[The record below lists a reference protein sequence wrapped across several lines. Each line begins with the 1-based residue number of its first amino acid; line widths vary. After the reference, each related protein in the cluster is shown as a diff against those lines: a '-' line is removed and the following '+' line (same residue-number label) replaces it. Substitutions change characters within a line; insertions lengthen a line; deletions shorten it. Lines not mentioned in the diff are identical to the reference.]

1 MQALFLLILRPLPD
15 VQRAASYA
23 KEYPVAVKLIAVD
36 MDGTFLDSV
45 KGYNKARFLR
55 QYARLQERNIR
66 FVVASGNQYYQ
77 LQSYFPEI
85 ADEIAFV
92 AENGAWISDRNKEVF
107 CGKLSAE
114 KVKQVLAI
122 LAKEPDIHTVVCGKR
137 SAWIAPSMPDEI
149 VARLSN
155 HYRRLEKCADLSAV
169 DDTIFKF
176 SLNLPPEGVAPL
188 IERLT
193 VELQAAGEIMHPVSS
208 GFGFIDLII
217 PGLHKAHGI
226 SLLQQRWGI
235 DDCEVVAIGDS
246 GNDIEMLRQAGYSF
260 AMANA
265 VEAVLATAR
274 YRTESNDEE
283 GALNVIS
290 RVLAREYPF
299 N

>member
-1 MQALFLLILRPLPD
+1 M
-15 VQRAASYA
+15 SYL
-23 KEYPVAVKLIAVD
+23 KEKPVAVKLIAVD
-36 MDGTFLDSV
+36 MDGTFLDSA
-45 KGYNKARFLR
+45 KRYNKARFLR
-55 QYARLQERNIR
+55 QYAQLKERDIR

-77 LQSYFPEI
+77 LESYFPEI
-85 ADEIAFV
+85 AGEIAFV
-92 AENGAWISDRNKEVF
+92 AENGAWISDRNEEVF
-107 CGKLSAE
+107 CGELSADN
-114 KVKQVLAI
+114 VRRVMAI
-122 LAKEPDIHTVVCGKR
+122 LAQEPEIHTVVCGKR
-137 SAWIAPSMPDEI
+137 SAYISPAMPDET
-149 VARLSN
+149 VALLSN
-155 HYRRLEKCADLSAV
+155 HYRRLEKCADLDHI

-176 SLNLPPEGVAPL
+176 SLNLPHDGVEPL
-188 IERLT
+188 IARLT
-193 VELQAAGEIMHPVSS
+193 EALNAAGNVVRPVSS
-208 GFGFIDLII
+208 GFGFVDLII

-265 VEAVLATAR
+265 TEAVSAAAR
-274 YRTESNDEE
+274 YRTEDHNEE